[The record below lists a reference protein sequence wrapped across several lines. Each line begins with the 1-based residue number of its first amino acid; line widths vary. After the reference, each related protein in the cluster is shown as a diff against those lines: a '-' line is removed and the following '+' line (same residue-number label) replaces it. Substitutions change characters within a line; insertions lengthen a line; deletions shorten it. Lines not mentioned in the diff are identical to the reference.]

1 VGLVGRDSN
10 PEGPPAAAEPAQGN
24 TVGLVGRDSNP
35 EGPPAAA
42 EPAQG
47 NTVGL
52 VLAKPRP
59 RPTTVSRPFWDALR
73 AERVDI
79 QRCDDCG
86 HWVHY
91 PRARCS
97 RCLSPWL
104 SWHTVSGDGAVYSFS
119 VARQAT
125 APVFE
130 DEVPQ
135 IITVVELP
143 EGVRLSTTLVDVDPG
158 DVRVG
163 LAVVPVFEHSDDG
176 ITLLRYRPSTP
187 T

>member
-1 VGLVGRDSN
+1 MDLELV
-10 PEGPPAAAEPAQGN
+10 
-24 TVGLVGRDSNP
+24 
-35 EGPPAAA
+35 
-42 EPAQG
+42 
-47 NTVGL
+47 
-52 VLAKPRP
+52 KPRP
-59 RPTTVSRPFWDALR
+59 RPTPTSQPFWDALR
-73 AERVDI
+73 EGRIDI

-86 HWVHY
+86 QWVHY
-91 PRARCS
+91 PRSRCS

-104 SWHTVSGDGAVYSFS
+104 SWHTVPGFGVVYSFS

-125 APVFE
+125 ATVFE

-143 EGVRLSTTLVDVDPG
+143 EGVRLSTTLVDVDAD

-163 LAVVPVFEHSDDG
+163 LPVEPVFEPGDDG
-176 ITLLRYRPSTP
+176 ITLLRYRPATP